1 MKDIKVKIIR
11 TLALT
16 ILNKNIF
23 EQLLCYLSRHIFFRN
38 LFHINALPIAY
49 TYILD
54 KPEIRI
60 AKVGNYKFYV
70 NIAEYSGVS
79 LYFFGEHNEAFSAW
93 LVSQLVN
100 QGDICID
107 IGANVGSYTF
117 LMASNTGSEGNVF
130 AFEPQQNL
138 YKLLLDSVKMNEA
151 SSFISVDCRA
161 LYSKSGE
168 TLKFYLS
175 DNPSNSGTSSLINH
189 GVFVREENH
198 ILIQTVT
205 LTDYFQEKRI
215 EKSKLVKID
224 VERAELEVL
233 QGMNDLL
240 KEQRIDY
247 IVLEQLAGSESQEIL
262 LSMAYQGWLIDENL
276 RLLVDINKIE
286 PGTFANYL
294 FVSPKVINE
303 FQNNYANLVQS

>member
-1 MKDIKVKIIR
+1 MKDIKVKLLR

-16 ILNKNIF
+16 ILDKNIL
-23 EQLLCYLSRHIFFRN
+23 EKLLCYLSRHIFLRN
-38 LFHINALPIAY
+38 LFHISALPIAY

-60 AKVGNYKFYV
+60 AKVGSYRFYV

-117 LMASNTGSEGNVF
+117 LMASKTGSNGKVF

-151 SSFISVDCRA
+151 SSFISIDCRA
-161 LYSKSGE
+161 MYSKSGE
-168 TLKFYLS
+168 RLKFYLS

-198 ILIQTVT
+198 IVIETVT
-205 LTDYFQEKRI
+205 LTDYFKETRI
-215 EKSKLVKID
+215 EKCKLVKID

-240 KEQRIDY
+240 KEQQIDY
-247 IVLEQLAGSESQEIL
+247 IILEQLAGNESQEIL
-262 LSMAYQGWLIDENL
+262 LSMTYKGWLIDEEL
-276 RLLVDINKIE
+276 RLLVDINKVE
-286 PGTFANYL
+286 NNTFANYL
-294 FVSPKVINE
+294 FVSPKVIND
-303 FQNNYANLVQS
+303 FQENYGNLVQS